1 MSLLNNQNQNEQIPV
16 ETPPQ
21 EPLQNQNGQGALVN
35 IGLFILELIKI
46 GLMAGLTI
54 WMVRYFLFKPFYV
67 KGQSME
73 PNYFEKE
80 YLIID
85 ELTYRFREPV
95 RGEVI
100 VLKAPVAENNFY
112 LKRIV
117 GLPGERVKVEDFKVI
132 IYNQEYPEGKVV
144 EENYLTESTPGSIS
158 VTLGPS
164 QYFVLGDNRDS
175 SFDSRRFG
183 PIEKKDIVGRT
194 WLRGWPVTRV
204 GILTTPKY
212 NF

>member
-100 VLKAPVAENNFY
+100 VLKAPVAENDFY

>member
-1 MSLLNNQNQNEQIPV
+1 MSIFKKSEEAAPV
-16 ETPPQ
+16 EKEAINTGDTQ
-21 EPLQNQNGQGALVN
+21 SATQHGALMN

-54 WMVRYFLFKPFYV
+54 WLVRYFLFKPFYV

-73 PNYFEKE
+73 PTYFESE

-85 ELTYRFREPV
+85 ELSYRFREPV

-100 VLKAPVAENNFY
+100 VLRAPVVEKDFY

-117 GLPGERVKVEDFKVI
+117 GLPGERVKVQDNKVI
-132 IYNQEYPEGKVV
+132 IYNEEFPQGKLI
-144 EENYLTESTPGSIS
+144 EESYLTEDTPGSITT
-158 VTLGPS
+158 TLGPN
-164 QYFVLGDNRDS
+164 QYFVMGDNRDA

-183 PIEKKDIVGRT
+183 AIERKDIIGRT
-194 WLRGWPVTRV
+194 WLRGWPITRV
-204 GILTTPKY
+204 GILAAPDY